1 MRQFSRLILALLL
14 LAGMASCKQE
24 PQVKPEYPFNDPS
37 LSKEER
43 VNDLLGRLTAEEK
56 VTMMMNNSA
65 AIERLG
71 IPAYNWWN
79 EALHGVAR
87 AGEATVFPQVIG
99 IAATFDEDLN
109 LETYTIASDEARAK
123 YNDAIANGTY
133 RQYYGLTFWT
143 PNINI
148 FRDPRWGR
156 GHETYGEDPYLT
168 SRMGL
173 AAVRGLQGNDKNF
186 FKAHACAKHY
196 AVHSGPEPLR
206 HSFDVTVSPTDLWE
220 TYLPAFKALVTEGN
234 VQEVMCAYNRYE
246 GNPCCGSTKLLIDI
260 LRNRWKFEGVVVSDC
275 GAIDDFYR
283 EGRHGTHPDA
293 LTASKDAIMSGT
305 DLECGSSYRS
315 MIEGVQKGVITD
327 ADLDP
332 HVARL
337 IADRIELGMLDPV
350 DLTPWKDY
358 NIGDICT
365 PEHIAHSLKVARES
379 MVLLKNNGN
388 VLPLSKDIRKIAVVG
403 VNAVDSAMLLGNY
416 NGTPR
421 SVVTIYDGIKA
432 KFPKAEITYAQGSK
446 LVDGYV
452 ERVRNSADTRQR
464 RTPEFYEG
472 IVEGAQSAP
481 QQPATPPGPWKAPEN
496 FDDVVARVKDA
507 EVIIYVGGLSPN
519 LEGEEMRGV
528 SYDGF
533 KGGDRTT
540 IELPEVQSR
549 LLAALRST
557 GKPVV
562 FVLTTG
568 SAIGLERD
576 EPNYDALLVAWYP
589 GEQGGNAV
597 ADVLAGDYN
606 PAGRLPLTFYK
617 STAQLPDFEDYNM
630 AGHTYRY
637 FTGEP
642 LYPFGY
648 GIGYTSFSYGK
659 GKLSSSSI
667 RKGKSVKVSFD
678 VTNNGGK
685 DGEEVAQVY
694 VRRLG
699 DPAAPLKSL
708 RGFKRAAIKAG
719 ASRKFEFTL
728 GPDAFSFYD
737 ASVDDLAV
745 KAGEYEILFGGSS
758 DDRSLQKLTLT
769 VK

>member
-1 MRQFSRLILALLL
+1 MRHFSALFLALLL
-14 LAGMASCKQE
+14 CSALISCKQQS
-24 PQVKPEYPFNDPS
+24 QVKPAYPFNDPS
-37 LSKEER
+37 LSKEAR
-43 VNDLLGRLTAEEK
+43 VNDLLSRLTTEEK

-109 LETYTIASDEARAK
+109 LATYTIASDEARAK

-156 GHETYGEDPYLT
+156 GMETYGEDPYLT

-173 AAVRGLQGNDKNF
+173 AAVKGLQGNDKNF

-206 HSFDVTVSPTDLWE
+206 HSFDVSVSPTDLWE

-246 GNPCCGSTKLLIDI
+246 GNPCCGSSNLLIDI

-293 LTASKDAIMSGT
+293 LTASKDAILNGT
-305 DLECGSSYRS
+305 DLECGSSFRS

-332 HVARL
+332 HVGRL
-337 IADRIELGMLDPV
+337 IADRIELGMMDPE

-365 PEHIAHSLKVARES
+365 PEHIAHSLRVARES
-379 MVLLKNNGN
+379 MVLLKNEGN
-388 VLPLSKDIRKIAVVG
+388 TLPLSKDIKKIAVVG

-421 SVVTIYDGIKA
+421 SVVTILDGIEA
-432 KFPKAEITYAQGSK
+432 KFPKAEVKYVEGCK
-446 LVDGYV
+446 LVDGFM

-464 RTPEFYEG
+464 RPEFYEG
-472 IVEGAQSAP
+472 IVDGAQRP

-496 FDDVVARVKDA
+496 YDDVVARVQDA
-507 EVIIYVGGLSPN
+507 DVIIYVGGLNPN

-528 SYDGF
+528 SYEGF
-533 KGGDRTT
+533 AGGDRTT
-540 IELPEVQSR
+540 IELPAVQSK
-549 LLAALRST
+549 LLAALKST

-562 FVLTTG
+562 FVLCAG
-568 SAIGLERD
+568 STIGLQKD
-576 EPNYDALLVAWYP
+576 EPSYDALLVAWYP
-589 GEQGGNAV
+589 GEQGGTAV

-617 STAQLPDFEDYNM
+617 STDQLGDFSDYDM
-630 AGHTYRY
+630 TGKTYRY
-637 FTGEP
+637 FKGEP

-659 GKLSSSSI
+659 GKLSKTSI
-667 RKGKSVKVSFD
+667 RKGASVKVSFD
-678 VTNNGGK
+678 VTNKGGR

-708 RGFKRAAIKAG
+708 RGFKRSPIKAG
-719 ASRKFEFTL
+719 ASQKFEFTL

-758 DDRSLQKLTLT
+758 DDKALQKLTLT